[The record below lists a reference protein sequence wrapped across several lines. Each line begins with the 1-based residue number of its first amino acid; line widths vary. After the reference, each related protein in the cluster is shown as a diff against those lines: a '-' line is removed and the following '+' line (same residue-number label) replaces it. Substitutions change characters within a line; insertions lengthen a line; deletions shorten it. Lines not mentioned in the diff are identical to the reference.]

1 MSDTDYIRFENVNIY
16 YDRFQAV
23 RDLNLSLPRNAVTA
37 FIGPSGCGK
46 STILRCLNRMNELS
60 PRFRMEGSI
69 YYDGVDIYRPTIDP
83 VHVRRRIGM
92 VFQKPNPYPT
102 SIYDNIAWGA
112 KINGMR
118 RGVRDLVEETLKRVA
133 LWDDVKDRLKD
144 NALNL
149 SGGQQQRLC
158 IARTIS
164 LKPDIILMDE
174 PTSALDPVTSAQI
187 EDLIA
192 ELRENYTIIL
202 ASHNLNQAA
211 RISDYTAFFMLDDH
225 KTGYLE
231 EYADS
236 PTIFLRSDNPHL
248 QDYILGRYWDWH
260 HDEAEAPAGGAALRQ
275 ATVRGQAPVD

>member
-1 MSDTDYIRFENVNIY
+1 MSDSDYIRFEKVNIY

-69 YYDGVDIYRPTIDP
+69 YYDGVDIYQPSIDP

-112 KINGMR
+112 KINGVR

-133 LWDDVKDRLKD
+133 LWDDVKDRLND
-144 NALNL
+144 NALTL

-211 RISDYTAFFMLDDH
+211 RISDYTAFFMLDEQ

-248 QDYILGRYWDWH
+248 QDYILGRYWDWR
-260 HDEAEAPAGGAALRQ
+260 HDEADAAFPAKGEGVGRS
-275 ATVRGQAPVD
+275 

>member
-211 RISDYTAFFMLDDH
+211 RISDYTAFFMLDDR